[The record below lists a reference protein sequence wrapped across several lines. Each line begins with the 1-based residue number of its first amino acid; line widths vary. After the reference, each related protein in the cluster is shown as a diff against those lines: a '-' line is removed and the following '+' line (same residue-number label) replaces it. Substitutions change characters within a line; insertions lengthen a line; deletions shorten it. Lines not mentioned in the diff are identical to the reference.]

1 MPKDA
6 KKESKDMQYK
16 DMAFEFKREPDADGE
31 FSGYA
36 SVFGIVDQ
44 GMDVVE
50 MGAFAKSLHKRKPKM
65 LWQHD
70 AKQVIGVWDEVKE
83 DERGLFVKGRLLKEI
98 QQGKEAMSLLS
109 SGAIDSMSIGF
120 RTIEATF
127 EGEGSVRK
135 LLEVELFE
143 ISLVTFPMLPDALVT
158 DVKSIKTIRDFEK
171 SLRDAGF
178 SLKEAKAIAADG
190 FKGLAMHR
198 DDVVSELDYVG
209 FDALKSQLAKLQE
222 KLNA

>member
-1 MPKDA
+1 MPKDF
-6 KKESKDMQYK
+6 EDIQYK
-16 DMAFEFKREPDADGE
+16 DMAFEFKREPDVDGE

-50 MGAFAKSLHKRKPKM
+50 RGAFIKSLAERKPKM

-70 AKQVIGVWDEVKE
+70 QTKIIGVWDEVKE
-83 DERGLFVKGRLLKEI
+83 DERGLFVKGRILKDV
-98 QQGKEAMSLLS
+98 QQGKEAMALMKA
-109 SGAIDSMSIGF
+109 GALDSMSIGF
-120 RTIEATF
+120 RTINATQ
-127 EGEGSVRK
+127 EGSGSVRK
-135 LLEVELFE
+135 LLEIELHE
-143 ISLVTFPMLPDALVT
+143 ISLVTFPMLKEALVT

-178 SLKEAKAIAADG
+178 SVKEAKAIAADG
-190 FKGLAMHR
+190 FEGLAMHR
-198 DDVVSELDYVG
+198 DDVVSELDYEG
-209 FDALKSQLAKLQE
+209 FDTLKSQLAKLQE